1 MPYSKA
7 HYFLISI
14 LVISFFAFWDS
25 YFSRLTDA
33 PLAHH
38 LHGITAS
45 TWILLMAVQSWL
57 IHHQKV
63 GAHRSVG
70 LMVFILVPVMSAAF
84 GGVILA
90 GSIKTAAQH
99 PFYMEVGKS
108 LLTADVLLLFTTALQ
123 VYLALKFRRKI
134 RLHSAFMFGTLIG
147 LLPPIL
153 SRLTSK
159 YIPGLK
165 IEGIDTLYK
174 FEYSLQVTV
183 VFSVLIALF
192 LYNRYRKDG
201 WPWLL
206 AAGIAAMMY
215 VLHATLGQ
223 TEMWHHAVH
232 VMAETSAW
240 VFYGTGFLVG
250 LAACGFGWVAG
261 KRQ

>member
-7 HYFLISI
+7 HYYLISI
-14 LVISFFAFWDS
+14 LFISFFAFWDS

-45 TWILLMAVQSWL
+45 LWIVLMAAQSWL

-63 GAHRSVG
+63 KAHRSFG
-70 LMVFILVPVMSAAF
+70 LLLFILVPMMSAAF
-84 GGVILA
+84 GGVILN
-90 GSIKTAAQH
+90 GSLKSVAQH

-123 VYLALKFRRKI
+123 VYLALKFRRNI
-134 RLHSAFMFGTLIG
+134 RVHSALMFGTTIG

-165 IEGIDTLYK
+165 IEGMDTLYR

-183 VFSVLIALF
+183 VFSVLASLF

-201 WPWLL
+201 WPWML
-206 AAGIAAMMY
+206 AAAIAAMMY
-215 VLHATLGQ
+215 VSHATIGQ
-223 TEMWHHAVH
+223 TEMWHNAVH
-232 VMAETSAW
+232 AMANISAW
-240 VFYGTGFLVG
+240 YFYGIGFLIG
-250 LAACGFGWVAG
+250 LGACCFGWVAG
-261 KRQ
+261 KK